1 MFRISLLCFF
11 SVAALAQPPAG
22 QQIMSG
28 SGTLKSGVTI
38 RFKTVAVPAGIDWS
52 GLGEGGVATDA
63 NSIHRDMVDKRSGT
77 YFGYDLAIGSGDA
90 VNGYVATF
98 QPLSGNTGLVSRG
111 GAILTRGPEPRFPP
125 PQVLHDGDVIEL
137 DLMVSPDGKQKVTDY
152 IEFLAPEPE
161 AAASAANAE
170 PRDFT
175 LDDGPVTFHSERVT
189 VWIDGQKV
197 SGAPEF
203 TGKPG
208 ATFWIAFPG
217 QGRYILSLAPHDGFV
232 KNGALRDNAISFQDG
247 GRNYEV
253 RFMGPIAGTGKAWN
267 LYLLHDPTYTPNP
280 NQRLPMN
287 TGTDRLE
294 NLLPKQSRDR

>member
-11 SVAALAQPPAG
+11 SVAALAQRPAG

-38 RFKTVAVPAGIDWS
+38 RFKTMATPAGIDWS
-52 GLGEGGVATDA
+52 GLGQGGISTDA
-63 NSIHRDMVDKRSGT
+63 NSIHRDMIDNRSGT
-77 YFGYDLAIGSGDA
+77 YFGYDLVIGSGDA

-98 QPLSGNTGLVSRG
+98 QPLSTTGGVVSRG
-111 GAILTRGPEPRFPP
+111 GVILTRAPEPRFPP

-152 IEFLAPEPE
+152 LEFLAHEPEPTAS
-161 AAASAANAE
+161 AASSAANAE

-175 LDDGPVTFHSERVT
+175 VDDGPVTFQADRVT
-189 VWIDGQKV
+189 VWIDGQKA
-197 SGAPEF
+197 SGTGF

-208 ATFWIAFPG
+208 ATVWVAFPG
-217 QGRYILSLAPHDGFV
+217 QGRYILSLVPHDGFIKSGTV
-232 KNGALRDNAISFQDG
+232 RDNAIGFQDG

-253 RFMGPIAGTGKAWN
+253 RFMGPIAGAGKAWN

-280 NQRLPMN
+280 NQRLPIN
-287 TGTDRLE
+287 SGTDRLE
-294 NLLPKQSRDR
+294 NLLPKR